1 MSDLNPQQHA
11 AMTYI
16 DGPVLVLAGA
26 GSGKTRVIT
35 RKIAYLIEEC
45 GYEPRSVAAVTF
57 TNKAAREMKERVAQ
71 LVSGKNARG
80 LIVST
85 FHNLGLRI
93 LRVEHAA
100 VGLKSTFSI
109 FDARDAAAL
118 VQELMHRE
126 VTPDKDLVQRVQWQI
141 SAWKNALV
149 EPASALAEAQDTFAT
164 MAAVVYEEYDRHLR
178 AYNAVDFD
186 DLIGLPTRLLRDDAD
201 TRERWQKR
209 IRYLLVDEYQDTNG
223 SQYELI
229 KHLVGRR
236 AALTVVGDDDQ
247 SIYAWRGAQPE
258 NLHLLQTDYPQL
270 KVIKLEQNY
279 RSTARI
285 LRVANQLISN
295 NPHLFDKRLWSD
307 LGLGD
312 ELRVV
317 ECRDELHEA
326 EQVAADIT
334 HQRFSRRANYHDF
347 AILYRGNHQS
357 RLVEQA
363 LRSQNIPY
371 VITGGQSF
379 FDHIEVKDLI
389 AYLRLLANP
398 ADDAAFIRC
407 VNTPRRGIGAA
418 SLEKLG
424 SYANQRNIGLLQAS
438 DELGVEELLGGR
450 ALAAIRGFTQWLDN
464 LRGMDATPLKVVHQL
479 IDDSG
484 YEAWIEETSTD
495 AKQAERRWNNVG
507 DLLNWIQ
514 QLQEGDEPKDRLEDI
529 VAHMSLMDILDRQDS
544 NDERPDRVHL
554 MTLHAAKGLEFP
566 HVYLIGME
574 ENLLPHRASI
584 EASDTDANAI
594 EEERRLA
601 YVGITRAQRTLT
613 FTHARRR
620 KRAGELIV
628 CEPSRFLA
636 ELPENDLR
644 WEGGKREVDP
654 EERQERGK
662 AHLANLRELLK

>member
-35 RKIAYLIEEC
+35 RKIAYLIGEC

-57 TNKAAREMKERVAQ
+57 TNKAAREMKERVGQ

-93 LRVEHAA
+93 LRQEHKS
-100 VGLKSTFSI
+100 VGLKSNFSI

-149 EPASALAEAQDTFAT
+149 APATALAEATDAFKT

-178 AYNAVDFD
+178 AFNAVDFD
-186 DLIGLPTRLLRDDAD
+186 DLIGLPSRLLSEDAD
-201 TRERWQKR
+201 ARERWQKR
-209 IRYLLVDEYQDTNG
+209 LRYLLVDEYQDTNG
-223 SQYELI
+223 SQYALI
-229 KHLVGRR
+229 KLLVGRR

-285 LRVANQLISN
+285 LRVANKLIAN

-334 HQRFSRRANYHDF
+334 HQRFSRRADYHDF

-357 RLVEQA
+357 KLFEQA

-379 FDHIEVKDLI
+379 FDYVEVKDLL

-398 ADDAAFIRC
+398 DDDAAFIRC
-407 VNTPRRGIGAA
+407 VNTPRRGVGAA

-424 SYANQRNIGLLQAS
+424 SYANQRGIGLLAAS
-438 DELGVEELLGGR
+438 GELGIEESLGQR
-450 ALAAIRGFTQWLDN
+450 ALASIRGFTQWLDN
-464 LRGMDATPLKVVHQL
+464 LREMDATPLKVVYQL
-479 IDDSG
+479 IEDCG

-495 AKQAERRWNNVG
+495 AKQTEKRWNNVL
-507 DLLNWIQ
+507 DLLNWIK
-514 QLQEGDEPKDRLEDI
+514 QLQEGEEPKDRLEDI
-529 VAHMSLMDILDRQDS
+529 VAHMSLMDILDRRDS

-566 HVYLIGME
+566 YVYLVGME

-620 KRAGELIV
+620 KRAGELVV

-636 ELPENDLR
+636 ELPEDDLR

-662 AHLANLRELLK
+662 AHLANLRDLLK